1 MSGVR
6 SNGQANGQDNG
17 QDNGHE
23 DGHED
28 GAGNGQAN
36 GPLDGQAND
45 PSYRRLGF
53 LSGAPRVSTRRD
65 AEIGGPRSHILGV
78 ISGFE
83 HLGWSV
89 HPFIIGD
96 RSPGVVARDAG
107 KWLRK
112 GRQWAL
118 LADMTRIGLAPV
130 NRRAAWR
137 TLAGRVDWVYER
149 YSVFQALGRPFAQAG
164 IPWILETNEM
174 QSEEARIDRNS
185 LVLTSRAR
193 RHERQAYLDCGMLVC
208 VSEPLK
214 SLVTERLNIPAEK
227 VVVVPNGVDTHFFQP
242 RPDAPRTFEGFT
254 IVYSGGL
261 EPWQGI
267 ELLLRSIHAVRV
279 EDGFALHAVIA
290 GDGPVRRNCE
300 KLAADLGLAECVHF
314 LGTVSREA
322 VPAIIASGDVG
333 YSGHTDTQGRAVFR
347 SPLKLYEYM
356 AMAKP
361 IISSAVADAVDLV
374 VNGETGYLFDA
385 GSTDGLSQA
394 LRRAYVGR
402 ERLPAMGA
410 RGRQLIEQGHSWTAR
425 CRMIVESAKRVALEL
440 A

>member
-1 MSGVR
+1 MVGI
-6 SNGQANGQDNG
+6 Q
-17 QDNGHE
+17 
-23 DGHED
+23 
-28 GAGNGQAN
+28 
-36 GPLDGQAND
+36 P
-45 PSYRRLGF
+45 
-53 LSGAPRVSTRRD
+53 
-65 AEIGGPRSHILGV
+65 
-78 ISGFE
+78 
-83 HLGWSV
+83 
-89 HPFIIGD
+89 IIGD

-107 KWLRK
+107 KLLRK

-118 LADMTRIGLAPV
+118 LADMARIGLAPV
-130 NRRAAWR
+130 NTRAAWR
-137 TLAGRVDWVYER
+137 SLVGRVDWVYER
-149 YSVFQALGRPFAQAG
+149 YSVFQALGRPFARAG

-174 QSEEARIDRNS
+174 QSEEARVDRNS
-185 LVLTSRAR
+185 LVLTSLAR

-227 VVVVPNGVDTHFFQP
+227 VVVVPNGVDTDFFQP
-242 RPDAPRTFEGFT
+242 RADAPRTFEGFT

-290 GDGPVRRNCE
+290 GDGPVRRSCE
-300 KLAADLGLAECVHF
+300 KLAADLGLADCVHF

-333 YSGHTDTQGRAVFR
+333 YSGHTDSQGRAVFR
-347 SPLKLYEYM
+347 SPLKLYESM

-361 IISSAVADAVDLV
+361 IISSVAVAVTPRWDLV
-374 VNGETGYLFDA
+374 VNGETGHLFDA
-385 GSTDGLSQA
+385 GSTDGLVA
-394 LRRAYVGR
+394 GTAPGVRRT
-402 ERLPAMGA
+402 ERPLLMGA
-410 RGRQLIEQGHSWTAR
+410 RARVILIEQGHSWTAR
-425 CRMIVESAKRVALEL
+425 CRTIVESAKRVALEL

>member
-1 MSGVR
+1 MSDGQTDGHVNGQ
-6 SNGQANGQDNG
+6 SNGQN
-17 QDNGHE
+17 
-23 DGHED
+23 DGERHD
-28 GAGNGQAN
+28 
-36 GPLDGQAND
+36 L
-45 PSYRRLGF
+45 SSRRLGY

-78 ISGFE
+78 MSGFE
-83 HLGWSV
+83 HIGWSV

-107 KWLRK
+107 KLLRK

-130 NRRAAWR
+130 NMRAAWR

-149 YSVFQALGRPFAQAG
+149 YSVFQALGRPFARAG

-174 QSEEARIDRNS
+174 QSEEARVDRNS
-185 LVLTSRAR
+185 LVLTSLAR

-214 SLVTERLNIPAEK
+214 SLVTERLNVPAEK
-227 VVVVPNGVDTHFFQP
+227 IVVVPNGVDTDFFQP
-242 RPDAPRTFEGFT
+242 RADAPRTFEGFT

-300 KLAADLGLAECVHF
+300 RLSADLGLADCVHF

-361 IISSAVADAVDLV
+361 IICSAVADAVDLV

-394 LRRAYVGR
+394 LRRAYVAR

-410 RGRQLIEQGHSWTAR
+410 RARQLIEQGHSWTAR
-425 CRMIVESAKRVALEL
+425 CRTIVASAQRVALEL